1 MCQDPKRKRSRRISC
16 VTKRVLRNRTDTSMM
31 WAVGPLLG
39 RGSLYSASGHMATPH
54 QIFQNPRGFR
64 KFYAPAPASGQA
76 RAISIVT
83 GGKGEAYRRGVAP
96 SDARSRLCR
105 SLAASSGPLSTS
117 PSVPHVLLRLLS
129 FTGLGGPDPRPKS
142 GVSLPLRFIVCGV
155 VDRASLC
162 FSASGLARASRD
174 GHSCH

>member
-1 MCQDPKRKRSRRISC
+1 VCQDPKRKRSRRISC

-31 WAVGPLLG
+31 WAVGPSLG

-54 QIFQNPRGFR
+54 QIFRNPRGFR
-64 KFYAPAPASGQA
+64 KFYAPAPALGQA

-83 GGKGEAYRRGVAP
+83 GGKGSAYKRARRP
-96 SDARSRLCR
+96 KRRSVTAMR
-105 SLAASSGPLSTS
+105 GPFSPE
-117 PSVPHVLLRLLS
+117 PSVTAVLLRLLS

-142 GVSLPLRFIVCGV
+142 GVSLPLRFFVCGV

-162 FSASGLARASRD
+162 FSASGLARTSRD

>member
-39 RGSLYSASGHMATPH
+39 RGSLYSASGHMAMPH
-54 QIFQNPRGFR
+54 QIFQNPPGFR

-83 GGKGEAYRRGVAP
+83 GWTRVERRFT
-96 SDARSRLCR
+96 
-105 SLAASSGPLSTS
+105 ASVIELRV
-117 PSVPHVLLRLLS
+117 SVPHVLLRSLS